1 MNKMRFDVRCVKEC
15 LRVKGKV
22 FSVRSYCL
30 ENTEVFVEGV
40 GICRR
45 IRGFEVKG
53 KEELERFVKLSGF
66 ESVDDWWNKVD
77 EFCGGKRKWV
87 YVVKRMEGA

>member
-1 MNKMRFDVRCVKEC
+1 MNKMRFDVKCVKEC
-15 LRVKGKV
+15 LKVKGKV

-30 ENTEVFVEGV
+30 ENTEVLVEDV

-45 IRGFEVKG
+45 IRGFEVKR

-66 ESVDDWWNKVD
+66 NDVEEWWRKID
-77 EFCGGKRKWV
+77 EFCGGKRKWM
-87 YVVKRMEGA
+87 YVVKRVRGG

>member
-1 MNKMRFDVRCVKEC
+1 MNKMRFDVKCVKEC
-15 LRVKGKV
+15 LKVKGKV

-30 ENTEVFVEGV
+30 ENCEVFVEGV

-45 IRGFEVKG
+45 IRGFEVKR

-66 ESVDDWWNKVD
+66 ESVDEWWNKIC

-87 YVVKRMEGA
+87 YVVKRVNMA